1 MLELRLDKQ
10 PAHFLQTCEKELFE
24 RLKQKLVSLCGTEVP
39 HDAKRVVGYPLPT
52 FRVRVGKYRIL
63 YRINYTEQ
71 RIVVVK
77 IDHREKVY

>member
-10 PAHFLQTCEKELFE
+10 PAHFLKTCEKDLFD
-24 RLKQKLVSLCGTEVP
+24 RLKQKLISLCDNEVP
-39 HDAKRVVGYPLPT
+39 QDAKRVVGYPLPT

-77 IDHREKVY
+77 IDHREKMY